1 MTRKRRCNRSLRRRE
16 GGRGKEEGG
25 REGGG
30 GGAYHGLVM
39 CDAALAGPELC
50 LQVRGRV
57 EVATGF
63 SGAAA
68 LDSVHA
74 NCDCAFVTRAHMVGG
89 VREPTL
95 NFWPLARPTLKLPT
109 HLQAEERPTA
119 ASPL

>member
-1 MTRKRRCNRSLRRRE
+1 M
-16 GGRGKEEGG
+16 
-25 REGGG
+25 
-30 GGAYHGLVM
+30 V
-39 CDAALAGPELC
+39 CDAALAGSELC

-57 EVATGF
+57 EVSTGV

-74 NCDCAFVTRAHMVGG
+74 NSDCAFVTRAHVVG
-89 VREPTL
+89 RMSESTL
-95 NFWPLARPTLKLPT
+95 NFGPLARPTLKLPT